1 MMSFDYQM
9 LHIQCQIFKTEY
21 ITKINM
27 KQPSNPPIHIHINR
41 INTILAFKIKGGY
54 RLKLLTPATTKL
66 FGSTKELINKKHSG
80 ENILEVV
87 ELV

>member
-1 MMSFDYQM
+1 MSFDYQM
-9 LHIQCQIFKTEY
+9 LHIQCQIFKIEY

-27 KQPSNPPIHIHINR
+27 KHNPVILLF
-41 INTILAFKIKGGY
+41 INTILAFKMKGGY

-66 FGSTKELINKKHSG
+66 FGSTKELIGKKHSG